1 MVRPQSFEQ
10 VSGVLKE
17 RPENG
22 YIFLKNVIFE
32 LYFSLFKKWEDEEDA
47 EQAQDRYERREIEKI
62 NRAARVK
69 KKKEEMK
76 RIRNLVDLAYSA
88 DPRIASFVEADRKI
102 KEEAKRKKKEEARQ
116 KREGLSLRPE
126 PYLAIP
132 RP

>member
-1 MVRPQSFEQ
+1 
-10 VSGVLKE
+10 
-17 RPENG
+17 
-22 YIFLKNVIFE
+22 
-32 LYFSLFKKWEDEEDA
+32 
-47 EQAQDRYERREIEKI
+47 
-62 NRAARVK
+62 
-69 KKKEEMK
+69 MK

-116 KREGLSLRPE
+116 KREGLRLRPE